1 MKRITLTATL
11 LIAACAGI
19 FAQIAQQSNYLN
31 IEGQIAMTSNA
42 NALFVNLGGP
52 TIRFNFQKFSIG
64 GTFFPTLKFEDKA
77 SKLLVT
83 PCLGV
88 GPQLCFLK
96 DKRFILEFPC
106 YYTAAKNTWSVSAGF
121 GYVLTKPKKQ

>member
-1 MKRITLTATL
+1 MKKITLTAVL
-11 LIAACAGI
+11 LITVCTGI
-19 FAQIAQQSNYLN
+19 LAQTEQPTNHIN
-31 IEGQIAMTSNA
+31 IEGQIAMTTDA
-42 NALFVNLGGP
+42 KALFVNLGGP
-52 TIRFNFQKFSIG
+52 AIRFNFQKFSIG
-64 GTFFPTLKFEDKA
+64 GTFFPTLKFENKA

-106 YYTAAKNTWSVSAGF
+106 YYTAAKNTWTVTAGI
-121 GYVLTKPKKQ
+121 GYVLTKPKK